1 MSYQVFMSVEG
12 PVHALRKLSSTSYR
26 TADSFLLYNQS
37 SQGKTMPAEITHGP
51 SSFRRAMNAHILHYC
66 VSVEDGG
73 HGCRELLRTNC
84 TGLQ

>member
-1 MSYQVFMSVEG
+1 MSYQVFMSAEG

-26 TADSFLLYNQS
+26 TADSFLLYKQS
-37 SQGKTMPAEITHGP
+37 SQGKTTPVEIRHDP
-51 SSFRRAMNAHILHYC
+51 SSFRRAMKAHILHCC
-66 VSVEDGG
+66 VSVEGGG